1 MNDFDK
7 DNFDWFIN
15 ASAREQKEFLDNAEL
30 EDLLYMVGLIRTG
43 ISDLHEQKLDEISSC
58 VVAEGCEEANALL
71 QKFRLNK

>member
-15 ASAREQKEFLDNAEL
+15 ATAREQKEFMDNAEL
-30 EDLLYMVGLIRTG
+30 EDLLYMVGLIRNG
-43 ISDLHEQKLDEISSC
+43 ISDLHEQELDEISSY